1 MPESAVGQLI
11 LFILVIL
18 AAAHLFGSLFTR
30 LRQPRVIGE
39 IFGGLL
45 VGPSLVNLSAGSEAT
60 LTKPALDVLYWI
72 GLLMLMFLSGA
83 ETQGLFRRE
92 ERKPIAW
99 IGIVGTALPFVV
111 ALLLSTR
118 LDLSS
123 LMGTAQNRIALVLVI
138 GIGTAVTSIPVI
150 SRIFHDLHI
159 LHTRFAKLILGIAV
173 MEDVVLWAVLAIAT
187 ALAESKAL
195 PTSVITQRVALT
207 LIYFVAGLALFP
219 RLARRL
225 HEARWNVFI
234 RHSTTA
240 YLILLLFAYVALAAA
255 MNVSLVLAAFLA
267 GFAIPRES
275 LRMTQ
280 SLSEVKGVAFGCFI
294 PLYFALV
301 GYKLD
306 LGKSFNLTMVAAFL
320 GIACLIKLVSVL
332 AGAKLAG
339 FSIASCV
346 NLAVATNARGGPGI
360 VLASVAYAA
369 GIINA
374 QFYTTL
380 ILLAVITSQA
390 AGAWLEHVL
399 RKGKPLLTEEPED
412 RAREESGDR
421 VIGSSGEVKTLAA

>member
-1 MPESAVGQLI
+1 M
-11 LFILVIL
+11 
-18 AAAHLFGSLFTR
+18 
-30 LRQPRVIGE
+30 IGE
-39 IFGGLL
+39 ILGGLI
-45 VGPSLVNLSAGSEAT
+45 VGPSLLDLSAGSEAG

-92 ERKPIAW
+92 ERRPIAW
-99 IGIVGTALPFVV
+99 MGIVGTVLPFVI

-118 LDLSS
+118 LNLSS

-150 SRIFHDLHI
+150 SRIFHDLRI
-159 LHTRFAKLILGIAV
+159 LHTRFAKLILGVAV
-173 MEDVVLWAVLAIAT
+173 IEDVVLWAVLAVAT

-195 PTSVITQRVALT
+195 PTGVIAQRVTLT
-207 LIYFVAGLALFP
+207 VIYFIAGLALFP

-225 HEARWNVFI
+225 HEARWNLFV

-275 LRMTQ
+275 LGITQ
-280 SLSEVKGVAFGCFI
+280 SLNEVKGVAFGCFI

-306 LGKSFNLTMVAAFL
+306 LGKSFNLTMVAGFL
-320 GIACLIKLVSVL
+320 GAACVIKLISVL

-339 FSIASCV
+339 FSIPSCI

-380 ILLAVITSQA
+380 ILLAVVTSQA
-390 AGAWLEHVL
+390 AGAWLEHAL
-399 RKGKPLLTEEPED
+399 RKGRPLLTEEPD
-412 RAREESGDR
+412 NWALQKSDDR
-421 VIGSSGEVKTLAA
+421 VIGSSGEVKNIAA

>member
-1 MPESAVGQLI
+1 
-11 LFILVIL
+11 
-18 AAAHLFGSLFTR
+18 
-30 LRQPRVIGE
+30 VIGE
-39 IFGGLL
+39 ILGGLI
-45 VGPSLVNLSAGSEAT
+45 VGPSLLDLSAGSEAG

-92 ERKPIAW
+92 ERRPIAW
-99 IGIVGTALPFVV
+99 MGIVGTVLPFVI

-118 LDLSS
+118 LNLSS

-150 SRIFHDLHI
+150 SRIFHDLRI
-159 LHTRFAKLILGIAV
+159 LHTRFAKLILGVAV
-173 MEDVVLWAVLAIAT
+173 IEDVVLWAVLAVAT

-195 PTSVITQRVALT
+195 PTGVIAQRVTLT
-207 LIYFVAGLALFP
+207 VIYFIAGLALFP

-225 HEARWNVFI
+225 HEARWNLFV

-275 LRMTQ
+275 LGITQ
-280 SLSEVKGVAFGCFI
+280 SLNEVKGVAFGCFI

-306 LGKSFNLTMVAAFL
+306 LGKSFNLTMVAGFL
-320 GIACLIKLVSVL
+320 GAACVIKLISVL

-339 FSIASCV
+339 FSIPSCI

-380 ILLAVITSQA
+380 ILLAVVTSQA
-390 AGAWLEHVL
+390 AGAWLEHAL
-399 RKGKPLLTEEPED
+399 RKGRPLLTEEPD
-412 RAREESGDR
+412 NWALQKSDDR
-421 VIGSSGEVKTLAA
+421 VIGSSGEVKNIAA

>member
-11 LFILVIL
+11 LFILVVL
-18 AAAHLFGSLFTR
+18 ASAHLFGSLFKR

-39 IFGGLL
+39 ILGGLL
-45 VGPSLVNLSAGSEAT
+45 VGPSLLNLSAGAEAA

-83 ETQGLFRRE
+83 ETQGLFRPE

-99 IGIVGTALPFVV
+99 IGVVGTALPFVI

-118 LDLSS
+118 LNLGS

-159 LHTRFAKLILGIAV
+159 LHTRFAKLILGVAV
-173 MEDVVLWAVLAIAT
+173 MEDVVLWAVLAVAT

-195 PTSVITQRVALT
+195 PTGVIAQRVTLT
-207 LIYFVAGLALFP
+207 LAYFIAGLALFP

-225 HEARWNVFI
+225 HQARWNVFV

-275 LRMTQ
+275 LRMSQ
-280 SLSEVKGVAFGCFI
+280 SLNEVKGVAFGCFI

-301 GYKLD
+301 GYRLD
-306 LGKSFNLTMVAAFL
+306 LGKTFNLTMVASFL
-320 GIACLIKLVSVL
+320 GAACLIKLVSVL

-339 FSIASCV
+339 FSIPSCI

-374 QFYTTL
+374 PFYTTL

-399 RKGKPLLTEEPED
+399 RKGKPLLTEE
-412 RAREESGDR
+412 SGHQ
-421 VIGSSGEVKTLAA
+421 VIGSSGEVETIAA

>member
-1 MPESAVGQLI
+1 MSEHAVGQLA
-11 LFILVIL
+11 LFILAIL
-18 AAAHLFGSLFTR
+18 ASAHLFGSLFCK

-39 IFGGLL
+39 ILGGLL
-45 VGPSLVNLSAGSEAT
+45 VGPSLLKLSAGTDAA
-60 LTKPALDVLYWI
+60 LAKPALDVLYWI

-83 ETQGLFRRE
+83 ETQGLFKRE
-92 ERKPIAW
+92 ERKPVAW
-99 IGIVGTALPFVV
+99 IGIVGTGLPFIV
-111 ALLLSTR
+111 ALLLATK
-118 LDLSS
+118 LNMSS
-123 LMGTAQNRIALVLVI
+123 IMGPAQNHLALVLVI

-150 SRIFHDLHI
+150 SRIFHDLRI
-159 LHTRFAKLILGIAV
+159 LHTRFAKLILGVAV
-173 MEDVVLWAVLAIAT
+173 TEDVVLWAVLAVAT

-195 PTSVITQRVALT
+195 PTHVIAMRVSLT
-207 LIYFVAGLALFP
+207 LVYFLAGLLLLP

-225 HEARWNVFI
+225 HAARWNIFI

-255 MNVSLVLAAFLA
+255 MDVSLVLAAFLA
-267 GFAIPRES
+267 GFAVPRDS
-275 LRMTQ
+275 FAAKQ

-306 LGKSFNLTMVAAFL
+306 LGKTFDLKMVVGFL
-320 GIACLIKLVSVL
+320 VVACVIKLLSVL

-339 FSIASCV
+339 FSIPSCI

-360 VLASVAYAA
+360 VLASVAYAS

-374 QFYTTL
+374 PFYTTL

-399 RKGKPLLTEEPED
+399 RSGKPLLTES
-412 RAREESGDR
+412 AEETAEAA
-421 VIGSSGEVKTLAA
+421 IPQPLAA